1 MRTGLRRYCLWR
13 KCLGLEN
20 EILESAMSSLWLYAV
35 SFGTPD
41 GEMFSFGYSASKKQ
55 EVLSF
60 LRQGLWQRTDRRLM
74 PWRYWLDLIFGIR
87 QAPFGDFKVLSDDRQ
102 CVPKSW
108 VLSRKLR
115 TSSFFPESHPKE
127 NISPSDW
134 FWLNL
139 RWLNLHYGSYF
150 TLCQF

>member
-1 MRTGLRRYCLWR
+1 MGGIWGRWG
-13 KCLGLEN
+13 
-20 EILESAMSSLWLYAV
+20 S
-35 SFGTPD
+35 SFGTPG
-41 GEMFSFGYSASKKQ
+41 GEMFSFGCSASKKL

-60 LRQGLWQRTDRRLM
+60 LRRGLRLRTDRRLM
-74 PWRYWLDLIFGIR
+74 PWRYWLDLGGGIR
-87 QAPFGDFKVLSDDRQ
+87 QAPFGDFEVLSDDSP

-127 NISPSDW
+127 NISPPGW

-139 RWLNLHYGSYF
+139 R
-150 TLCQF
+150 